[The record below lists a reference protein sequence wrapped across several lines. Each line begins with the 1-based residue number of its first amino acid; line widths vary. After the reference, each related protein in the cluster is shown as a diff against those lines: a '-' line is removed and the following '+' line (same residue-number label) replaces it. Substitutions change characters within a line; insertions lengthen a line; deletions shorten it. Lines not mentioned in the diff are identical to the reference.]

1 MFGSNFWQSG
11 RHLGQA
17 QGRSAMLRGSLG
29 HLPSGKYNQKWPVQP
44 KEAAAVKRVG
54 LVLFRRRQ
62 KPRRLV
68 GKRRPASLVC
78 PQKGE
83 LDQ

>member
-1 MFGSNFWQSG
+1 MQQKLQAWQDDYNLH
-11 RHLGQA
+11 RPH
-17 QGRSAMLRGSLG
+17 GSLG
-29 HLPSGKYNQKWPVQP
+29 HLTPREYVQKWPVQP

-83 LDQ
+83 LDE